1 MSVEIEVTGLVFKCQ
16 TDEDI
21 CYQRLAQVT
30 GVKKIVSELGNVYLS
45 VDSSQQK
52 QAVDDIRTICD
63 IWHASFQICN

>member
-45 VDSSQQK
+45 VDSTQHK

-63 IWHASFQICN
+63 IWHD